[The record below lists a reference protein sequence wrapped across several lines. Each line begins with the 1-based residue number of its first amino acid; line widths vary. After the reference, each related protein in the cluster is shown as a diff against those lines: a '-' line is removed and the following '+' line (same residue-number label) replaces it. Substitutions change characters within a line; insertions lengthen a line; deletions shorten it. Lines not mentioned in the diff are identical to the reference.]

1 MHKQTLSVI
10 IPCYNEELM
19 IEKTYQRV
27 QKVLKELTDIKSQ
40 IIFIND
46 GSTDSTASK
55 LNQIAA
61 TEEHVL
67 IIHFS
72 RNFGHQAAVTAG
84 INNCNSDLAIIIDA
98 DLQDP
103 PELFGPIIELYNT
116 SNCNAIY
123 CVRKSRPGETWFKK
137 ITAKY
142 FYKVMDG
149 LSEVRIPLDTGDFRL
164 IDKSIIDEFKL
175 LTEKNK
181 FVRGLI
187 SWIGFVQIPFY
198 YDREERTEGET
209 KYPLKK
215 MIRFALNGILY
226 FSKKPLKLSIQ
237 LGLLST
243 MISLILLLYILY
255 GYFISGQ
262 TVTGWAST
270 LTIVV
275 FFGGIQLLTLG
286 LVAQYI
292 ANIFDE
298 VKGRPDYIIAKKVN
312 F

>member
-1 MHKQTLSVI
+1 MSKQSLSVI

-27 QKVLKELTDIKSQ
+27 KNVVNQLAMVDTQ

-46 GSTDSTASK
+46 GSKDQTANQ
-55 LNQIAA
+55 LNKIAA
-61 TEEHVL
+61 NDNQVFV
-67 IIHFS
+67 IHFS

-84 INNCNSDLAIIIDA
+84 INNCNTDIAIIIDA

-103 PELFGPIIELYNT
+103 PELFGEMIDLYN
-116 SNCNAIY
+116 SSACNAIY

-142 FYKVMDG
+142 FYRLMDR
-149 LSEVRIPLDTGDFRL
+149 LSEVPIPLDTGDFRL
-164 IDKSIIDEFKL
+164 IDSHIINEFKQ
-175 LTEKNK
+175 LTESNK

-198 YDREERTEGET
+198 YERHEREEGET

-215 MIRFALNGILY
+215 MIRFALNGIMY
-226 FSKKPLKLSIQ
+226 FSKKPLKISIQ
-237 LGLLST
+237 LGLMST
-243 MISLILLLYILY
+243 LLALVLLIYILY
-255 GYFISGQ
+255 GYFVSGEA
-262 TVTGWAST
+262 VAGWAST
-270 LTIVV
+270 LTIVI
-275 FFGGIQLLTLG
+275 FFGGIQLLTIG

>member
-1 MHKQTLSVI
+1 MHKTLTII
-10 IPCYNEELM
+10 IPCYNEELL

-27 QKVLKELTDIKSQ
+27 NNVLQKLTNYESS

-46 GSTDSTASK
+46 GSKDKTADK
-55 LNQIAA
+55 LNIIASQNSNIK
-61 TEEHVL
+61 V
-67 IIHFS
+67 IHFS

-84 INNCNSDLAIIIDA
+84 INNTDSDLAIIIDA

-103 PELFGPIIELYNT
+103 PELFSEMLDLYKS

-123 CVRKSRPGETWFKK
+123 CVRKTRKGETLFKK

-142 FYKVMDG
+142 FYKLMDK
-149 LSEVRIPLDTGDFRL
+149 LSEVPIPLDTGDFRL
-164 IDKSIIDEFKL
+164 IDKNIINEFKKL
-175 LTEKNK
+175 GEKNK

-198 YDREERTEGET
+198 YERDERLEGET

-215 MIRFALNGILY
+215 MIRFALNGIMY
-226 FSKKPLKLSIQ
+226 FSKKPLKLAIQ
-237 LGLLST
+237 IGFISTIIALGLL
-243 MISLILLLYILY
+243 IYILY
-255 GYFISGQ
+255 GYFFSNKA
-262 TVTGWAST
+262 VAGWAST
-270 LTIVV
+270 LTIVI
-275 FFGGIQLLTLG
+275 FFGGIQLLTIG

-298 VKGRPDYIIAKKVN
+298 VKGRPDYIIAHKVN

>member
-1 MHKQTLSVI
+1 MSKQSLSVI

-27 QKVLKELTDIKSQ
+27 KNVVSQLTQVDTQ

-46 GSTDSTASK
+46 GSKDQTANQ
-55 LNQIAA
+55 LNKIAA
-61 TEEHVL
+61 NDSKVYV
-67 IIHFS
+67 IHFS

-84 INNCNSDLAIIIDA
+84 INNCNTDFAIIIDA

-103 PELFGPIIELYNT
+103 PELFAEMIDLYN
-116 SNCNAIY
+116 SSACNAIY

-142 FYKVMDG
+142 FYRLMDR
-149 LSEVRIPLDTGDFRL
+149 LSEVPIPLDTGDFRL
-164 IDKSIIDEFKL
+164 IDKHIINEFKQ
-175 LTEKNK
+175 LTESNK

-198 YDREERTEGET
+198 YERHEREEGET

-215 MIRFALNGILY
+215 MIRFALNGIMY
-226 FSKKPLKLSIQ
+226 FSKKPLKISIQ
-237 LGLLST
+237 LGLMST
-243 MISLILLLYILY
+243 LLALMLLVYILY
-255 GYFISGQ
+255 GYFVSGQ
-262 TVTGWAST
+262 AVAGWAST
-270 LTIVV
+270 LTIVI
-275 FFGGIQLLTLG
+275 FFGGIQLLTIG

>member
-1 MHKQTLSVI
+1 
-10 IPCYNEELM
+10 
-19 IEKTYQRV
+19 
-27 QKVLKELTDIKSQ
+27 
-40 IIFIND
+40 
-46 GSTDSTASK
+46 
-55 LNQIAA
+55 
-61 TEEHVL
+61 
-67 IIHFS
+67 
-72 RNFGHQAAVTAG
+72 
-84 INNCNSDLAIIIDA
+84 
-98 DLQDP
+98 
-103 PELFGPIIELYNT
+103 
-116 SNCNAIY
+116 
-123 CVRKSRPGETWFKK
+123 
-137 ITAKY
+137 
-142 FYKVMDG
+142 
-149 LSEVRIPLDTGDFRL
+149 
-164 IDKSIIDEFKL
+164 
-175 LTEKNK
+175 
-181 FVRGLI
+181 
-187 SWIGFVQIPFY
+187 
-198 YDREERTEGET
+198 
-209 KYPLKK
+209 